1 MRITQRSQP
10 KPPLRDLLA
19 LEAMTIRDAAKAFP
33 PGLQRDAM
41 LRKARLVETT
51 SHINDWLASRGLRAP
66 R

>member
-1 MRITQRSQP
+1 MWFTHHRQP

-19 LEAMTIRDAAKAFP
+19 LEAVRIRDAAKGFL

-41 LRKARLVETT
+41 LRKARLVQTA
-51 SHINDWLASRGLRAP
+51 SHINDWLASRGLQPP

>member
-1 MRITQRSQP
+1 MLFTQQSQP

-19 LEAMTIRDAAKAFP
+19 LEALRIRDAAKAFL

-41 LRKARLVETT
+41 LRKARLVETA
-51 SHINDWLASRGLRAP
+51 SHINDWLASAGLRAP

>member
-1 MRITQRSQP
+1 MWLTQHSQP

-19 LEAMTIRDAAKAFP
+19 VEAVRIRDAAKAFL

-41 LRKARLVETT
+41 LRKARLAETA
-51 SHINDWLASRGLRAP
+51 SHINDWLASRDLQPP

>member
-1 MRITQRSQP
+1 MLFPQHNQP

-19 LEAMTIRDAAKAFP
+19 LEAVRIKDAAKALL

-41 LRKARLVETT
+41 LRKARVVETA

>member
-1 MRITQRSQP
+1 MPITQHSPP

-19 LEAMTIRDAAKAFP
+19 LEAVSIRDAAEAVP

-41 LRKARLVETT
+41 LRKDRLAETA
-51 SHINDWLASRGLRAP
+51 SHINDWLASPGLRAP

>member
-1 MRITQRSQP
+1 MLFTQHSQP

-19 LEAMTIRDAAKAFP
+19 LEALRIRDAAKAFL

-41 LRKARLVETT
+41 LRKARLVETA
-51 SHINDWLASRGLRAP
+51 SHINDWLASRGLQPP

>member
-1 MRITQRSQP
+1 MLFPQHNQP

-19 LEAMTIRDAAKAFP
+19 LEALRIRDAAKAFL

-41 LRKARLVETT
+41 LRKARLVETA
-51 SHINDWLASRGLRAP
+51 SHINDWLASAGLRAP